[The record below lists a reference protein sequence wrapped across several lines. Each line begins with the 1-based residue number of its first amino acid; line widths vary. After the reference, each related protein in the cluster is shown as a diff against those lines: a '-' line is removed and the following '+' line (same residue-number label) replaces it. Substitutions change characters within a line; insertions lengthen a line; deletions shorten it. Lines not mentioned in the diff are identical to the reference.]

1 MLKKLWIVCCAGLL
15 LWPAGQ
21 SVAQVRVGVDGPIPL
36 GKLDEMS
43 TMLYLA
49 DAGQRAGLL
58 TKLGVDP
65 KIAKYAAE
73 QLMPGQQI
81 DLQPIRTRGAN
92 HYAIAYIPKG
102 TGVCCFL
109 YLLQGSDEASAKLP
123 WHVVDHQQLDCWFEA
138 ASLELMPLRHIDED
152 DIAFHG
158 VNAGHGSG
166 LLVKQ
171 MQVFSVLNGKLQQTL
186 AAEDYRY
193 EVVWGGDE
201 LVQNQRS
208 TFVPFPHNM
217 LEETRT
223 SATND
228 KIEKVERRY
237 WRWSE
242 AGQKFMGDEFVEVPV
257 PDSTQGA
264 QAVAGTAQK
273 Q

>member
-1 MLKKLWIVCCAGLL
+1 
-15 LWPAGQ
+15 
-21 SVAQVRVGVDGPIPL
+21 
-36 GKLDEMS
+36 
-43 TMLYLA
+43 
-49 DAGQRAGLL
+49 
-58 TKLGVDP
+58 
-65 KIAKYAAE
+65 
-73 QLMPGQQI
+73 MPGQQI

-228 KIEKVERRY
+228 KIEKSNAAIGAGLRRRRNSWAMNL
-237 WRWSE
+237 WRSLCPIPPR
-242 AGQKFMGDEFVEVPV
+242 AR
-257 PDSTQGA
+257 

>member
-1 MLKKLWIVCCAGLL
+1 MQAMARDFWSSRL
-15 LWPAGQ
+15 
-21 SVAQVRVGVDGPIPL
+21 
-36 GKLDEMS
+36 
-43 TMLYLA
+43 
-49 DAGQRAGLL
+49 
-58 TKLGVDP
+58 
-65 KIAKYAAE
+65 
-73 QLMPGQQI
+73 
-81 DLQPIRTRGAN
+81 
-92 HYAIAYIPKG
+92 
-102 TGVCCFL
+102 
-109 YLLQGSDEASAKLP
+109 
-123 WHVVDHQQLDCWFEA
+123 
-138 ASLELMPLRHIDED
+138 
-152 DIAFHG
+152 
-158 VNAGHGSG
+158 
-166 LLVKQ
+166 
-171 MQVFSVLNGKLQQTL
+171 QVFSVLNGKLQQTL

-242 AGQKFMGDEFVEVPV
+242 AEKKFMGDEFVEVPV